1 MKALGPLSSFVKSSV
16 RNLRVSLDSAFTLD
30 LHVRSLVDSCFYHL
44 RNIARLST
52 IVSCSKLEI
61 VIHAFISSMFEP
73 YVSLFSSCLF
83 RFLPCLCLPTT
94 LSIVSCLRCMSLSCT
109 LCLGLPHPLCVWVMF
124 LLPLSRVPS
133 LPLSGC
139 HVCLT
144 STLVSSSRVP
154 VYVSLCFLFY
164 FDSLMFPVQCV

>member
-1 MKALGPLSSFVKSSV
+1 MKALGPLLSFVNV

-83 RFLPCLCLPTT
+83 RFLPFLCLPTT
-94 LSIVSCLRCMSLSCT
+94 LSIVSCLRSLSST

-124 LLPLSRVPS
+124 LLPLSGS
-133 LPLSGC
+133 

-154 VYVSLCFLFY
+154 VSLCFLFC

>member
-1 MKALGPLSSFVKSSV
+1 MKALGPLLSFVKSSV

-30 LHVRSLVDSCFYHL
+30 LHVRSLIDSCFYHL

-61 VIHAFISSMFEP
+61 VIHAFISSIFEP

-83 RFLPCLCLPTT
+83 RFLPFLCLPTT
-94 LSIVSCLRCMSLSCT
+94 LSIVSCLQSLSST

-133 LPLSGC
+133 LPLSGS

-154 VYVSLCFLFY
+154 VSLCFLFC